1 MKTPTKHILI
11 ILSLLTV
18 GNLSAQ
24 RWKSYKQEFGG
35 GVGPSFLLGDV
46 GGGAEEASG
55 FIRDLNFGATR
66 FGIQGHYQYYFHER
80 MSGTAQLMYA
90 QIYAAD
96 RFSKEVTRQN
106 RNFTVKTHLVELD
119 LMFRYYFIKEKFG
132 HVYKLKGVGSY
143 LLNQISV
150 YGTLGVGYIYF
161 NPTGKHLDGKFYPLQ
176 PLGTEGQGLPGGP
189 EKYKRTSLV
198 IPIGAGLRYTI
209 NPRLNVSADLI
220 IRKTFTDYLDDVSTT
235 YYDNTAIESANG
247 EIAGYLAD
255 PNPGTYPTWTN
266 KGEQRGN
273 PDQEDFYFTT
283 MFTVGYKLLKGASFR
298 PRF

>member
-1 MKTPTKHILI
+1 MKTPTGYLLI
-11 ILSLLTV
+11 AVLLLAAQHV
-18 GNLSAQ
+18 SAQ

-46 GGGAEEASG
+46 GGGAEEAAG

-96 RFSKEVTRQN
+96 RFSKEVARQN
-106 RNFTVKTHLVELD
+106 RNFTVKTHLLELD
-119 LMFRYYFIKEKFG
+119 LLYRFYFIKEKFG
-132 HVYKLKGVGSY
+132 HVYKLKGVGKY
-143 LLNQISV
+143 FFNQISL
-150 YGTLGVGYIYF
+150 YGTLGVGLIYF

-189 EKYKRTSLV
+189 EKYSRTSIV
-198 IPIGAGLRYTI
+198 IPFGGGVRYTI
-209 NPRLNVSADLI
+209 NPRLNVSMDLI
-220 IRKTFTDYLDDVSTT
+220 IRKTFTDYLDDVSTV
-235 YYDNTAIESANG
+235 YYDNKAIEAANG
-247 EIAGYLAD
+247 DIAAYLAD
-255 PNPGTYPTWTN
+255 PNPGTYPTWTG
-266 KGEQRGN
+266 KGEVRGN
-273 PDQEDFYFTT
+273 PNREDFYFT
-283 MFTVGYKLLKGASFR
+283 MMVSVGYKLLKGASFK